1 MAYGKKVI
9 TEKKTGEKYGSK
21 SEMRKHEKKESFG
34 EMMKEYG
41 LKKAKAKVKAKPK
54 KK

>member
-1 MAYGKKVI
+1 MAYGKKVV
-9 TEKKTGEKYGSK
+9 TEKKTGEKYSSK
-21 SEMRKHEKKESFG
+21 SAKKKHEKKEGFG

-41 LKKAKAKVKAKPK
+41 LKGAKAKEKAKPK